1 MCNFLGIPLG
11 FRIFF
16 KSLSEGES
24 ESRLRLLGEIR
35 YLGAAWFDEFSSSCS
50 PMTGPGISPDSVL
63 FNYIVLYLAAIGVCM
78 NSKIK
83 IDVI

>member
-24 ESRLRLLGEIR
+24 ESRLRLFGEVR

-63 FNYIVLYLAAIGVCM
+63 FNYIVLHLAATVVCM

-83 IDVI
+83 IDLI